1 MLRVHPAGLLAMACS
16 ALLIGLSG
24 LSAASDD
31 TEGTKSMAS
40 ATPKTLRI
48 CRNPLH
54 GHARTLT
61 RRGRSGQK
69 FRAIF
74 EMHGVVMIPAP
85 APDKAVTLERRHNL
99 LRHVVSIGRAFPA
112 VAVPQPVVGIIE
124 VKIDGRAIGVH
135 RGLAPIG
142 NAAAG
147 KGAGNRIGG
156 SANALGERIN
166 LGRDFAQ
173 RIGGAVQF
181 GEFDGGVRAFGK
193 PNEWHEIFLDLALAA
208 IAIKTIEEFLVAE
221 TA

>member
-99 LRHVVSIGRAFPA
+99 FWHVVSVGCAFFSMPI
-112 VAVPQPVVGIIE
+112 PQPVIGIIE
-124 VKIDGRAIGVH
+124 VKIDRRAMGMH
-135 RGLAPIG
+135 RGLALIG

-147 KGAGNRIGG
+147 IGAGNRIGG
-156 SANALGERIN
+156 AANVWRERVN
-166 LGRDFAQ
+166 LGGDFTQ
-173 RIGGAVQF
+173 RIGGAVPF
-181 GEFDGGVRAFGK
+181 GEFDGDVGAFGK
-193 PNEWHEIFLDLALAA
+193 PDERHEILLDLALAA
-208 IAIKTIEEFLVAE
+208 IAIEMLSLIHI
-221 TA
+221 